1 MIKQILLSLPS
12 YPDRPPAETLEGAA
26 LLAQLL
32 GAGLTA
38 QIPQLNSDPA
48 TWPTVINTY
57 PLDVST
63 LMGETVVVSE
73 KNAAELAD
81 ILTQCCSRLKVPL
94 DIRRSLATLYPSPD
108 DLVDLARL
116 HDLLVMPIP
125 EINSFDR
132 SYLEPAI
139 FDTGRPTLLLP
150 SGKDV
155 RPLTSLEN
163 VVVAWDYSREA
174 ARALSDAM
182 PILARAKRVHV
193 VSISGEKNLRTTSTF
208 CDLEKYLAAH
218 KVNHVVEQRPLAEG
232 GVAGTLAACARGLQ
246 ADMLVMGAYGHS
258 RFREFV
264 LGGATRGMLSNP
276 ALPVLV
282 SH

>member
-32 GAGLTA
+32 GASLTA
-38 QIPQLNSDPA
+38 QIPQLSSDPA
-48 TWPTVINTY
+48 TWPTVITTY
-57 PLDVST
+57 PLDVSS
-63 LMGETVVVSE
+63 LMGETVAVSE
-73 KNAAELAD
+73 KNAAELTEA
-81 ILTQCCSRLKVPL
+81 LTQCCSRLKVTL
-94 DIRRSLATLYPSPD
+94 DVRRSLAALYPSPD
-108 DLVDLARL
+108 SLVDLARL
-116 HDLLVMPIP
+116 HDLLVLPVP

-139 FDTGRPTLLLP
+139 FDTGRPTLILP
-150 SGKDV
+150 SGKNA
-155 RPLTSLEN
+155 RPLTGLEN
-163 VVVAWDYSREA
+163 VIVAWDYSREA

-182 PILARAKRVHV
+182 PILARAKHVHV

-208 CDLEKYLAAH
+208 CDLEKYLVAH
-218 KVNHVVEQRPLAEG
+218 KVNHVVEQRPLAKG
-232 GVAGTLAACARGLQ
+232 GVAETLTAYARELN
-246 ADMLVMGAYGHS
+246 ADLLVMGAYGHS

-264 LGGATRGMLSNP
+264 LGGATRGMLSDP

>member
-1 MIKQILLSLPS
+1 MIQQILLSLPS
-12 YPDRPPAETLEGAA
+12 YPDCPPAETLEGAA
-26 LLAQLL
+26 LLAHLL
-32 GAGLTA
+32 GASLTA
-38 QIPQLNSDPA
+38 QIPQLSGDPV
-48 TWPTVINTY
+48 TWPTVFTTY

-63 LMGETVVVSE
+63 LMGEVVVVSE
-73 KNAAELAD
+73 KNAAVLTEL
-81 ILTQCCSRLKVPL
+81 LTQSCSRLKVPL

-108 DLVDLARL
+108 SLVDLARL
-116 HDLLVMPIP
+116 HDLLVLPVP

-132 SYLEPAI
+132 NYLQPAI
-139 FDTGRPTLLLP
+139 FDTGRPTLMLP
-150 SGKDV
+150 SGKDA

-182 PILARAKRVHV
+182 PILAKAKRVHV
-193 VSISGEKNLRTTSTF
+193 VSISGEKSLRTTSTF

-218 KVNHVVEQRPLAEG
+218 KVNHVVEQRPLAER
-232 GVAGTLAACARGLQ
+232 GVAETLTACARELQ

-264 LGGATRGMLSNP
+264 LGGATRGVLSNP

>member
-1 MIKQILLSLPS
+1 MIKQILLALPS

-26 LLAQLL
+26 LLAQILD
-32 GAGLTA
+32 ASLTA
-38 QIPQLNSDPA
+38 QIPQLSSDSA
-48 TWPTVINTY
+48 TWPTVITTY

-63 LMGETVVVSE
+63 LMGETVGVSE
-73 KNAAELAD
+73 KNAAELTD
-81 ILTQCCSRLKVPL
+81 VLTQCCSRLRVPL
-94 DIRRSLATLYPSPD
+94 DIRRSLAEIYPSPD
-108 DLVDLARL
+108 GLVDLARL
-116 HDLLVMPIP
+116 HDLLVLPVP

-139 FDTGRPTLLLP
+139 FDTGRPTLMLP
-150 SGKDV
+150 SGEDA
-155 RPLTSLEN
+155 RPLTRLEN
-163 VVVAWDYSREA
+163 VVMAWDYSREA

-182 PILARAKRVHV
+182 PILTRAKRVHV
-193 VSISGEKNLRTTSTF
+193 VSILGEKGLRTTSTF

-218 KVNHVVEQRPLAEG
+218 KVIHVVEQRTPEQG
-232 GVAGTLAACARGLQ
+232 GVAEALMACAQELQ